1 VIFIN
6 KKMAKAK
13 KEGKKKRSRKSVL
26 KTLKLIENNERL
38 IKLYKENNAK

>member
-1 VIFIN
+1 
-6 KKMAKAK
+6 MANAK

-38 IKLYKENNAK
+38 IKQYKEKNSSL

>member
-1 VIFIN
+1 
-6 KKMAKAK
+6 MAKAK

-38 IKLYKENNAK
+38 IKLYKEENVK

>member
-1 VIFIN
+1 
-6 KKMAKAK
+6 MAKAK

-38 IKLYKENNAK
+38 IKQYKE

>member
-1 VIFIN
+1 
-6 KKMAKAK
+6 MAKAK

-38 IKLYKENNAK
+38 IKQYKENNLK

>member
-1 VIFIN
+1 
-6 KKMAKAK
+6 MAKAK

-38 IKLYKENNAK
+38 IKLYKENNVK

>member
-1 VIFIN
+1 
-6 KKMAKAK
+6 MAKAK

-38 IKLYKENNAK
+38 IKQYKEKNSSL